1 MPFTTLHPAARRK
14 ENPIDSLTIQSSNP
28 TRDVPI
34 DVLIDSMVRPITDA
48 VSSFIFYAVPVGDAN
63 LPLIVV
69 WLVAGGLFFTGYL
82 GFINVRGFRHG
93 LALATGRY
101 QNPNAPGEVTQFQA
115 LATAVSGT
123 VGVGNIAGVAI
134 AISLGGPGAT
144 FWLIVAGL
152 LGMSTKFAECTL
164 AVRYRKTNPD
174 GSVSG
179 GPMYYLEQ
187 GLTDLKLPGVG
198 KALGLFYAMAMVIGC
213 LGIGNMF
220 QSNQAAAIFITVTGA
235 EQSPFMGKAWLLGL
249 AMAIVV
255 AIVIFGGIKS
265 IARVTEKLV
274 PFMAVLYS
282 VAAIVIIVFN
292 ADKLLWAF
300 GAIWQGAFSPDGVT
314 GGIIGVIVIG
324 FRRAVF
330 SNEAGLGS
338 ASIAHSAVKTNFP
351 ATEGYV
357 ALLEPFID
365 TVVVCTLTALVII
378 TTVYDPLLA
387 NTGIS
392 GIEMTTR
399 AFQST
404 ISWSPIPL
412 SVAAILFAFST
423 MLSWSYYG
431 LKAFTYL
438 FGEANIT
445 QLIFKFIFCI
455 FIVIGSAIQLN
466 ALIDLSDALVF
477 IVAIPN
483 LIGLYI
489 LAPIVR
495 AEIEKYS
502 ESRKTA

>member
-1 MPFTTLHPAARRK
+1 LWVNTIQQSTLQQCAERTI
-14 ENPIDSLTIQSSNP
+14 PIDLTI
-28 TRDVPI
+28 
-34 DVLIDSMVRPITDA
+34 DSIIRPISDA
-48 VSSFIFYAVPVGDAN
+48 VSGFIFYAIPIGDAD
-63 LPLIVV
+63 LPLIVI
-69 WLVAGGLFFTGYL
+69 WLVAGGVFFTAYL
-82 GFINVRGFRHG
+82 GLINVRGFGHG
-93 LALATGRY
+93 IALAAGKHKT
-101 QNPNAPGEVTQFQA
+101 PKAPGEVTQFQA

-144 FWLIVAGL
+144 FWLITAGL

-187 GLTDLKLPGVG
+187 GLVDLNFPNAG
-198 KALGLFYAMAMVIGC
+198 KALGIFYALAMVIGC

-220 QSNQAAAIFITVTGA
+220 QSNQAAAIFITVTGG
-235 EQSPFMGKAWLLGL
+235 EQSPFMGRAWVVGL
-249 AMAIVV
+249 AMALIVAV
-255 AIVIFGGIKS
+255 VILGGIKS

-274 PFMAVLYS
+274 PFMAILYS
-282 VAAIVIIVFN
+282 VAAIIIILMN

-300 GAIWQGAFSPDGVT
+300 EAIWQGAFSPDGVT

-338 ASIAHSAVKTNFP
+338 ASIAHSAVKTNYP

-387 NTGIS
+387 NSGIS

-399 AFQST
+399 AFEST
-404 ISWSPIPL
+404 LSWSPIPL
-412 SVAAILFAFST
+412 SIAAILFAFST

-438 FGEANIT
+438 FGEGTMT
-445 QLIFKFIFCI
+445 QLTFKLVFCI
-455 FIVIGSAIQLN
+455 FIVLGSAVQLN

-489 LAPIVR
+489 LAPIVKE
-495 AEIEKYS
+495 EITRYA
-502 ESRKTA
+502 ESRA